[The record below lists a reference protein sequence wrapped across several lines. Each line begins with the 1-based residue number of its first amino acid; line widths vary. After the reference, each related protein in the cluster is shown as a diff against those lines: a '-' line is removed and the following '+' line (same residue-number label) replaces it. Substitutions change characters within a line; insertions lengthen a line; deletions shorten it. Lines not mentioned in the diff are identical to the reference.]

1 MRRGAPPPGRDPGT
15 RHLTA
20 AFKRPESVLLVIATF
35 AGEFLLLRRTRPVGF
50 WQSVTGSLEPGENPR
65 QAARRELWEETGL
78 SLPEAALLDLN
89 HKERFPILPA
99 WRERYAPQVH
109 DNLEHWFA
117 LVLPLRRLI
126 RINPSE
132 HQEACWLPA
141 PGAAGLARSWTNRQ
155 AIRLLASLLAGP
167 PAAWR

>member
-1 MRRGAPPPGRDPGT
+1 MT
-15 RHLTA
+15 TQ
-20 AFKRPESVLLVIATF
+20 FKRPESVLLVIATL

-89 HKERFPILPA
+89 HQERFPILPA
-99 WRERYAPQVH
+99 WRERYPPQVH

-117 LVLPLRRLI
+117 LVLPMRRADPPQPQ
-126 RINPSE
+126 R
-132 HQEACWLPA
+132 A
-141 PGAAGLARSWTNRQ
+141 PGGLLAARPGGRRSGQVLDQSPGHPAAGQPVVGSASGLALDRE
-155 AIRLLASLLAGP
+155 G
-167 PAAWR
+167 